1 MNDDIDKYSHRLSI
15 KNKICYEN
23 AYNII
28 NKSLDRLK
36 NKNYKSDNI
45 IRSAYKHARKKLLK
59 GGYIEKQIGGSNFHD
74 KYLKYKEK
82 YLELKKN
89 AM

>member
-1 MNDDIDKYSHRLSI
+1 MNEDLDKYSHRLSI

-36 NKNYKSDNI
+36 EKKYESNNI
-45 IRSAYKHARKKLLK
+45 VRSAYKHARKKLLK
-59 GGYIEKQIGGSNFHD
+59 GGYRKQKGGNDYID

-82 YLELKKN
+82 YLELKKKN
-89 AM
+89 

>member
-1 MNDDIDKYSHRLSI
+1 MNRDLDKYSHRLSI

-28 NKSLDRLK
+28 NKSLNRLK
-36 NKNYKSDNI
+36 DKKYESNNI

-59 GGYIEKQIGGSNFHD
+59 GGYNKQTGGNSYLE

-82 YLELKKN
+82 YLELKKKRCI
-89 AM
+89 